1 MRHFD
6 FAPLF
11 RSTIGFDH
19 LTRLLDQAAG
29 FDSENGYPPYNIERL
44 AENDY
49 RITMAVAGFT
59 DDELKVEVK
68 ENSLLV
74 KGEKKV
80 EAADHTYLHRGI
92 AARSFER
99 RFQLADH
106 VEVKG
111 AALKDGLL
119 NIDLVRNLPERMKPR
134 SIAITS
140 ADAPRQIDSKAA

>member
-6 FAPLF
+6 LTPLF

-59 DDELKVEVK
+59 DSEMTGRGEGELAP
-68 ENSLLV
+68 
-74 KGEKKV
+74 GEGR
-80 EAADHTYLHRGI
+80 EEGRDR
-92 AARSFER
+92 
-99 RFQLADH
+99 
-106 VEVKG
+106 
-111 AALKDGLL
+111 
-119 NIDLVRNLPERMKPR
+119 
-134 SIAITS
+134 
-140 ADAPRQIDSKAA
+140 

>member
-6 FAPLF
+6 LTPLF

-29 FDSENGYPPYNIERL
+29 VDSENGYPPYNIERL

-59 DDELKVEVK
+59 DSELTVEVK

-74 KGEKKV
+74 KGEKKA
-80 EAADHTYLHRGI
+80 ENAEPAYLHRGI

-99 RFQLADH
+99 RFELADH
-106 VEVKG
+106 VEIKG

-134 SIAITS
+134 TVAITS
-140 ADAPRQIDSKAA
+140 GDTSKQIEAKAA